1 MDRNPIDIERQEI
14 HRESEGQ
21 DTITS
26 LTNNQF
32 IRAIEKLKRQESV
45 RSNASQISAASLSA
59 SMRTLKKTAST
70 ETGSMTSVKSS
81 NTGSLKQKIPK
92 SLVSLFKSNEDKL
105 NNIYYENFLNE
116 LSDHQQKQELL
127 DKSFDSPNPQFKTQS
142 SCISVTSTNSNY
154 STLKK
159 SVNANKLNE
168 SLTSQKSI
176 NNKLVAGKDEGNTN
190 EAKRV
195 KLLQSASVISN
206 QANTKTDEVFD
217 ALSVI
222 LKNQNESLAME
233 NEFYQQLRLYILQS
247 KLNRKK
253 KLDKVKWFW
262 SIAVYL
268 FLFLIF
274 LMVCYF
280 IKTLYSIVDH
290 INNNLGENYKS
301 LFNRGNVL
309 IGNPTSTEELLKNV
323 TTAAMS
329 SSIMDFLSTTP
340 ETFS

>member
-1 MDRNPIDIERQEI
+1 MVDRIDIERQEI

-45 RSNASQISAASLSA
+45 RSNTSQLSNTSLSA
-59 SMRTLKKTAST
+59 STRTLKKASP
-70 ETGSMTSVKSS
+70 SNDTSSVTSTKSS
-81 NTGSLKQKIPK
+81 AGSSLMNKMPK

-105 NNIYYENFLNE
+105 NKLYYENFLNE
-116 LSDHQQKQELL
+116 LSDHNQHLHHQDTVDHDVETPKY
-127 DKSFDSPNPQFKTQS
+127 KSQI
-142 SCISVTSTNSNY
+142 SCTSVTSTTSSNF

-159 SVNANKLNE
+159 SVKLNE
-168 SLTSQKSI
+168 SQKSS
-176 NNKLVAGKDEGNTN
+176 NTKLAAPIKDHEDLSSDQ
-190 EAKRV
+190 ARKV
-195 KLLQSASVISN
+195 KLLQSASVISSN

-222 LKNQNESLAME
+222 LKNQDHTELME
-233 NEFYQQLRLYILQS
+233 NEFYEQLKLYILQS

-262 SIAVYL
+262 SMAVY
-268 FLFLIF
+268 FFFFIMF

-280 IKTLYSIVDH
+280 MKTLYSIVDH
-290 INNNLGENYKS
+290 INNNLAINYKNN
-301 LFNRGNVL
+301 FFRA
-309 IGNPTSTEELLKNV
+309 NPAIIADPATELLTNM
-323 TTAAMS
+323 TTTQPL
-329 SSIMDFLSTTP
+329 DLFSTTP
-340 ETFS
+340 EVFS